1 MMLDKP
7 VNAVYRALDQRGAL
21 GALPSDQRRVVFQ
34 EVSKRFPGLDWST
47 FLETL
52 DIVAALRRSAYELA
66 DQARE
71 TGRNSADVARELAE
85 RFPGLDHDVLDRAV
99 STGFFESR

>member
-1 MMLDKP
+1 MTLDNA

-21 GALPSDQRRVVFQ
+21 GSLPSDQRLAVY
-34 EVSKRFPGLDWST
+34 EEMSKRFPGLDWST
-47 FLETL
+47 FLGIL

-71 TGRNSADVARELAE
+71 TGRSSAEVARELAG

-99 STGFFESR
+99 GNGFFESR